1 MEQYNDGPGKLQ
13 NCMIAFSL
21 DSFLLYV
28 TVTTLMHKSFVQKVD
43 NTSRQKLNEIYI
55 FYGYINIYLYL
66 SNAIVTV
73 INTEQ
78 LQQMVLE
85 LHKNV

>member
-1 MEQYNDGPGKLQ
+1 MK
-13 NCMIAFSL
+13 
-21 DSFLLYV
+21 
-28 TVTTLMHKSFVQKVD
+28 
-43 NTSRQKLNEIYI
+43 YI
-55 FYGYINIYLYL
+55 FDDLVNIYLYL